1 MYLKQDILIQI
12 DILENKL
19 KDLIFKLSE
28 SLYINDETFNEMIDL
43 LVNSIEKIQLINNIN
58 ADFYVEK
65 ISDNI
70 VNSNWAS

>member
-1 MYLKQDILIQI
+1 LYLKQDILIQI

-70 VNSNWAS
+70 VNSN

>member
-70 VNSNWAS
+70 VNSN